1 MKRHLFLALCCAF
14 VGFTQNALFIP
25 APGSP
30 VDVGQ
35 GSGHLVLADVNRD
48 GKPDLVAQHLQQQM
62 VTVHLGDG
70 NGRFSAAPGSPIR
83 LAYSPG
89 DVKSA
94 DLNGDGL
101 PDLGVTSSEKD
112 AVDIFLGDG
121 TGKFKL
127 AAGSPFNVSASAEFN
142 TRLLQLIDINE
153 DGKTDVITAGNQQ
166 QGFSVLLGD
175 GPGTF
180 KPGVPIKFAASA
192 GRYSFAFGDLDGDKH
207 LDIVVIN
214 TGDDSDPDHTNAV
227 ILYGDGK
234 GAFRS
239 SSPNPVPR
247 GVHYTAIGDLNGDQR
262 PDIVFTHKNNL
273 VSVLLNQGGGNFKL
287 GSTHTLST
295 DGFAVAVVDVNGDRQ
310 NDLVVATVESLTVM
324 LNTKNGMVP
333 AQGEPL
339 RAGPGAYHFAVGD
352 VNRDGKSDVTLSS
365 FEGKAVT
372 VLLGR

>member
-1 MKRHLFLALCCAF
+1 MKRNLLLTLCCAF
-14 VGFTQNALFIP
+14 AGVAQNAFFIP

-48 GKPDLVAQHLQQQM
+48 GKPDLIAQHLQQQM
-62 VTVHLGDG
+62 VTIHLGDG
-70 NGRFSAAPGSPIR
+70 NGRFSAAPGSPIK

-94 DLNGDGL
+94 DMNGDGI

-112 AVDIFLGDG
+112 TVDIFLGDG

-127 AAGSPFNVSASAEFN
+127 APGSPFNVSASTEFN
-142 TRLLQLIDINE
+142 THLLQLVDLNE
-153 DGKTDVITAGNQQ
+153 DGKPDIITAGNQQ

-180 KPGVPIKFAASA
+180 KPGLPIKFSAGA
-192 GRYSFAFGDLDGDKH
+192 GRYNFAFGDLDGDKH
-207 LDIVVIN
+207 LDIVVTN

-239 SSPNPVPR
+239 SSPNPVPG
-247 GVHYTAIGDLNGDQR
+247 GVHYTAIGDMNGDQR
-262 PDIVFTHKNNL
+262 PDIVFTHKNNV
-273 VSVLLNQGGGNFKL
+273 VSVLLNQGGGNFKP
-287 GSTHTLST
+287 GSTQTLSE
-295 DGFAVAVVDVNGDRQ
+295 DGFAIAVVDVNGDRL
-310 NDLVVATVESLTVM
+310 NDLLVASVDSLSVV
-324 LNTKNGMVP
+324 LNTKSGLVP
-333 AQGEPL
+333 SQGATL

-352 VNRDGKSDVTLSS
+352 VNRDGKSDVVLSS

-372 VLLGR
+372 VMLGR